1 LNPSSSDIGPP
12 AAAGDPRADLVK
24 RVAGSA
30 AFHRTWRLR
39 ELLLFLCDHALR
51 EPGRPLR
58 EQEIAEAVFGRGH
71 DFDPI
76 LDGLVRV
83 QVAQL
88 RKRLRLY
95 FGAEGASEVMV
106 VEIAPGSYT
115 AVFRPR
121 SVGPEPPAPADD
133 EDEHN
138 GHRPAGRR
146 WTFAL
151 AAAVLALVVAA
162 AGLVLH
168 TVRRPAEPRLPGPPR
183 PSVEALWR
191 QLFGNGKPAR
201 IILADGSLT
210 VFLDVTQREL
220 SASAYQRGDF
230 AARYAGS
237 ETSRPRPDP
246 SRVALAHELL
256 PQSFTSVVDA
266 DLACRAGA
274 LLTAAGV
281 TGEVLRARH
290 ASPDTFR
297 SANAVITGPRR
308 ANPWVELFEG
318 PLNFEAH
325 HDRVGNVGSFTN
337 RSPGAGEGADY
348 TAVRDE
354 LGFCRVAHVPNLDA
368 TGSVLLLTGTDV
380 PSTQACVDF
389 VTREAEIAGLR
400 QRLQLRPH
408 APFPPF
414 EVLLR
419 VRIVAGAVGS
429 FETVAHRVH

>member
-1 LNPSSSDIGPP
+1 M
-12 AAAGDPRADLVK
+12 K

-95 FGAEGASEVMV
+95 FSAEGADEPMI
-106 VEIAPGSYT
+106 VEIAAGSYT
-115 AVFRPR
+115 AAFRPR
-121 SVGPEPPAPADD
+121 SAGPEPPPPADD
-133 EDEHN
+133 DDEPE
-138 GHRPAGRR
+138 GRRPAARR
-146 WTFAL
+146 RTFAL
-151 AAAVLALVVAA
+151 AAGGLALVVVA
-162 AGLVLH
+162 AGLILH
-168 TVRRPAEPRLPGPPR
+168 AARRPSVARPPGAER

-220 SASAYQRGDF
+220 TASAYQRGDF

-237 ETSRPRPDP
+237 EASRPRPDP

-266 DLACRAGA
+266 ELAYRAGV
-274 LLTAAGV
+274 LLTSVGV
-281 TGEVLRARH
+281 AGEVLRAH
-290 ASPDTFR
+290 DASPDTFR

-318 PLNFEAH
+318 PLNFQSH
-325 HDRVGNVGSFTN
+325 HDRFANLGSFMN
-337 RSPGAGEGADY
+337 RAPGAGESPEYA
-348 TAVRDE
+348 AVRDQQ
-354 LGFCRVAHVPNLDA
+354 GFCRVAYVPNLDA

-380 PSTQACVDF
+380 PSTQAGVDF
-389 VTREAEIAGLR
+389 VTREDEVAGLR
-400 QRLQLRPH
+400 QRLGLGPH
-408 APFPPF
+408 AVFPPF

-419 VRIVAGAVGS
+419 VRVVAGAVGS